1 MENGERRTKKLRLC
15 DFGTLRQGDL
25 ATMRKYMRKKDVRKR
40 KTEKGKWRT
49 EEERWRIKSK
59 NLKT

>member
-1 MENGERRTKKLRLC
+1 LRQG

-40 KTEKGKWRT
+40 KVRHCEDT
-49 EEERWRIKSK
+49 KS
-59 NLKT
+59 

>member
-1 MENGERRTKKLRLC
+1 MENGEIKTLWEGDFKREILRQG

-40 KTEKGKWRT
+40 KVRHCEDT
-49 EEERWRIKSK
+49 KS
-59 NLKT
+59 